1 MFDGFIFVVEVPAM
15 KQSEA
20 NEVGKFLEKENIWS
34 VEGKKNGRIY
44 LARENLFFFWRR
56 IRREEEGTSKVGKG
70 K

>member
-44 LARENLFFFWRR
+44 LARENLFFFGG
-56 IRREEEGTSKVGKG
+56 E
-70 K
+70 